1 MLLRTQKVICKVLVH
16 GVKTLIVF
24 LGGLISTNK
33 TSKHSRGTSK
43 QVHELSKHYVCF
55 LDGLTSNDKT

>member
-1 MLLRTQKVICKVLVH
+1 MLLRTQEVLCKILVH

-24 LGGLISTNK
+24 LDGLISIDR
-33 TSKHSRGTSK
+33 TSKHSKGTSK

-55 LDGLTSNDKT
+55 LDGLTSNDKV